1 MGVRIPEIADG
12 RELLDTEDRMPKLN
26 FYGAL
31 TLCTLSGCL
40 WFLAVT
46 PFDFAAL
53 AWFAAVPMFIAI
65 ERADSVRGALFLGWW
80 AGLIETAGGF
90 YWLIDVMRRFA
101 DFPWIGA
108 AAVFVLFCAT
118 RAIIFLLFTAAVLGV
133 RRRTGVPMTLLGP
146 VAMVSC
152 ELLVPQL
159 FPCGQWISQAWNP
172 LVIQV
177 SELTGPLGV
186 TALLMMIN
194 GALYDLLLNRRAARY
209 PAMAA
214 AALLAAAL
222 SFGAVRMR
230 QVDAL
235 AARAPHLAVGLVQP
249 NFAYTV
255 DGEFSGD
262 EVLRQL
268 TALQEQSRRLE
279 QQGAQLL
286 VWSEGSFP
294 VTVPRD
300 FSADFTAESPA
311 MIRRGFSV
319 PTLIGA
325 EMYDAARADAFN
337 SAILLDRNG
346 KVAGR
351 YDKVRLLAF
360 GEYVPGI
367 GTFPWL
373 EKFLPAGAGRFTA
386 GVGPGVVS
394 LQGPNG
400 DAWRLG
406 PVICYED
413 ILQGFL
419 RGVGQLHPDLLVNL
433 TSDSWFG
440 ADTEPWEHLALA
452 VFASVE
458 LRVSMVRAVN
468 SGVSALIDPNGRVV
482 QKTYANDPYR
492 HPRSADAALV
502 MAPKMAGGHTLY
514 VAVGNLFAY
523 LCSAATLVLL
533 GRALLTLRRKNAG
546 FLGTKP

>member
-1 MGVRIPEIADG
+1 MPDG
-12 RELLDTEDRMPKLN
+12 RELLFTKGRMRNLN

-31 TLCTLSGCL
+31 GLSTLSGCL

-46 PFDFAAL
+46 PFDLSAL
-53 AWFAAVPMFIAI
+53 AWIAAVPMFMAI
-65 ERADSVRGALFLGWW
+65 ERTASFRLALFLGSW
-80 AGLIETAGGF
+80 AGFVETAGGY

-108 AAVFVLFCAT
+108 AAVFLLFCAA
-118 RAIIFLLFTAAVLGV
+118 RAIIFLLFTGAVLAIRKRV
-133 RRRTGVPMTLLGP
+133 RIPMTLLAP

-159 FPCGQWISQAWNP
+159 FPAGQWISQAWNP
-172 LVIQV
+172 HVIQV
-177 SELTGPLGV
+177 SELTGPFGV
-186 TALLMMIN
+186 TALLMMMN
-194 GALYDLLLNRRAARY
+194 GALYDVILNPRAARY

-214 AALLAAAL
+214 AGLLAAAL
-222 SFGAVRMR
+222 IFGAVRMR
-230 QVDAL
+230 QTDAI
-235 AARAPHLAVGLVQP
+235 AAHAPRLKIGLVQP
-249 NFAYTV
+249 NFAYTI
-255 DGEFSGD
+255 DGEFSRD
-262 EVLRQL
+262 EALHQL

-279 QQGAQLL
+279 KEGAQLL

-294 VTVPRD
+294 IAVPRD
-300 FSADFTAESPA
+300 FSADFSADSLA

-325 EMYDAARADAFN
+325 EMYDAAREDAFN
-337 SAILLDRNG
+337 SAILLDGNG

-360 GEYVPGI
+360 GEYIPGI
-367 GTFPWL
+367 ETFPWL
-373 EKFLPAGAGRFTA
+373 RKFLPAGAGRFTA
-386 GVGPGVVS
+386 GAGPGVISVR
-394 LQGPNG
+394 GPGG

-419 RGVGQLHPDLLVNL
+419 RGVGQQHPDLLVNL

-458 LRVSMVRAVN
+458 LRVAMVRAVN
-468 SGVSALIDPNGRVV
+468 SGVSALIDPNGRVL

-492 HPRSADAALV
+492 HPRDADGIV
-502 MAPKMAGGHTLY
+502 VTAPKMAGGHTVF
-514 VAVGNLFAY
+514 VAVGNLFAN
-523 LCSAATLVLL
+523 LCLTATLALL
-533 GRALLTLRRKNAG
+533 GITLVRARRHRSN
-546 FLGTKP
+546 

>member
-1 MGVRIPEIADG
+1 MPDG
-12 RELLDTEDRMPKLN
+12 RELLFTKGCMRNLN

-31 TLCTLSGCL
+31 VLSTLSGCL

-46 PFDFAAL
+46 PFDFSAL
-53 AWFAAVPMFIAI
+53 AWIAAVPFFMAI
-65 ERADSVRGALFLGWW
+65 ERAGSFRRALLLGWW
-80 AGLIETAGGF
+80 AGVVETAGGF

-108 AAVFVLFCAT
+108 AAVFLLFCAT
-118 RAIIFLLFTAAVLGV
+118 RAIIFLLFTAAVCAI
-133 RRRTGVPMTLLGP
+133 RKRIRVPMALLGP
-146 VAMVSC
+146 IAMVSC

-194 GALYDLLLNRRAARY
+194 GALYDVTLNPRAARY
-209 PAMAA
+209 PVMASV
-214 AALLAAAL
+214 ALLAAAL
-222 SFGAVRMR
+222 IFGAVRMR
-230 QVDAL
+230 QIDAI
-235 AARAPHLAVGLVQP
+235 AAHAPSLKVGLVQP
-249 NFAYTV
+249 NFAYTI
-255 DGEFSGD
+255 DGEFSRD
-262 EVLRQL
+262 EALHQL
-268 TALQEQSRRLE
+268 TALQVQSRRLE
-279 QQGAQLL
+279 QAGAQLL

-294 VTVPRD
+294 IAVPRD
-300 FSADFTAESPA
+300 FSADFSADSLA

-325 EMYDAARADAFN
+325 EMYDATREDAFN
-337 SAILLDRNG
+337 SAILLDRHG

-367 GTFPWL
+367 ETFPWL
-373 EKFLPAGAGRFTA
+373 RKFLPAGAGRFTA

-394 LQGPNG
+394 VQGPDG

-419 RGVGQLHPDLLVNL
+419 RGVGQQHPDLLVNL

-440 ADTEPWEHLALA
+440 ADTEPWEHMALA

-458 LRVSMVRAVN
+458 LRVAMVRAVN
-468 SGVSALIDPNGRVV
+468 SGVSALIDPNGRVL
-482 QKTYANDPYR
+482 QKTYADDPYR
-492 HPRSADAALV
+492 HPRDADGIV
-502 MAPKMAGGHTLY
+502 VTAPKMAGGHTVF

-523 LCSAATLVLL
+523 LCLAATLVSL
-533 GRALLTLRRKNAG
+533 GGALAVARRLRSR
-546 FLGTKP
+546 

>member
-1 MGVRIPEIADG
+1 MRN
-12 RELLDTEDRMPKLN
+12 LN

-31 TLCTLSGCL
+31 GLSTLSGCL

-46 PFDFAAL
+46 PFDWSAL
-53 AWFAAVPMFIAI
+53 AWIAAVPMFMAV
-65 ERADSVRGALFLGWW
+65 ERTASFRRALFLGWW
-80 AGLIETAGGF
+80 AGLVETAGGF

-101 DFPWIGA
+101 DFPWIAA
-108 AAVFVLFCAT
+108 AAVFLLFCAT
-118 RAIIFLLFTAAVLGV
+118 RAIIFLLFTAAMLAI
-133 RRRTGVPMTLLGP
+133 RKRIRVPMTLVGP
-146 VAMVSC
+146 IAMVSC

-172 LVIQV
+172 RVIQV

-194 GALYDLLLNRRAARY
+194 GALYDLTLTPRAARY
-209 PAMAA
+209 PAVAA
-214 AALLAAAL
+214 AVLLAAAL
-222 SFGAVRMR
+222 IFGAVRMR
-230 QVDAL
+230 QTDAI
-235 AARAPHLAVGLVQP
+235 AAHAPRLAVGLVQP
-249 NFAYTV
+249 NFAYTI
-255 DGEFSGD
+255 DGEFSRD
-262 EVLRQL
+262 EAVRQL

-279 QQGAQLL
+279 KQGAQLL

-294 VTVPRD
+294 VAVSRD
-300 FSADFTAESPA
+300 FSADFSADSAA

-325 EMYDAARADAFN
+325 EMYDAAHEDAFN

-346 KVAGR
+346 RVAGH

-367 GTFPWL
+367 ETFPWL
-373 EKFLPAGAGRFTA
+373 RKFLPAGAGRFTA
-386 GVGPGVVS
+386 GPGPGVIV
-394 LQGPNG
+394 LQGP
-400 DAWRLG
+400 DDDTWRLG

-419 RGVGQLHPDLLVNL
+419 RGVGQQHPDLLVNL

-440 ADTEPWEHLALA
+440 ANTEPWEHLALA
-452 VFASVE
+452 VFASIE

-468 SGVSALIDPNGRVV
+468 SGVSALIDPNGRVT
-482 QKTYANDPYR
+482 QQTYANDPYR
-492 HPRSADAALV
+492 HPRGADGMVV
-502 MAPKMAGGHTLY
+502 MAPKMAGGHTVF

-523 LCSAATLVLL
+523 VCLAATV
-533 GRALLTLRRKNAG
+533 A
-546 FLGTKP
+546 FLGVALARARRLRHADSRLHAAVQ

>member
-1 MGVRIPEIADG
+1 MPDG
-12 RELLDTEDRMPKLN
+12 RELHLTKGLMRNLN

-31 TLCTLSGCL
+31 GLSTLSGCL

-46 PFDFAAL
+46 PFDLSAL
-53 AWFAAVPMFIAI
+53 AWIAAVPMFMAI
-65 ERADSVRGALFLGWW
+65 ERTASFRLALFLGAW
-80 AGLIETAGGF
+80 AGLVETAGGY

-108 AAVFVLFCAT
+108 AAVFLLFCAS
-118 RAIIFLLFTAAVLGV
+118 RAIIFLLFTGAVLAI
-133 RRRTGVPMTLLGP
+133 RKRIRVPMTLLAP
-146 VAMVSC
+146 IAMVSC

-159 FPCGQWISQAWNP
+159 FPAGQWISQAWNP
-172 LVIQV
+172 PVIQV
-177 SELTGPLGV
+177 SELTGPFGV

-194 GALYDLLLNRRAARY
+194 GALYDLSLSPRAARY

-214 AALLAAAL
+214 AGLLGAAL
-222 SFGAVRMR
+222 IFGAVRMR
-230 QVDAL
+230 QTDEI
-235 AARAPHLAVGLVQP
+235 AARAPRLKVGLVQP
-249 NFAYTV
+249 NFAYTI
-255 DGEFSGD
+255 DGEFSRD
-262 EVLRQL
+262 EALRQL

-279 QQGAQLL
+279 KEGAQLL
-286 VWSEGSFP
+286 VWSEGAYP
-294 VTVPRD
+294 VAVPRD
-300 FSADFTAESPA
+300 FSADFSADSLA

-325 EMYDAARADAFN
+325 EMYDAARGDAFN
-337 SAILLDRNG
+337 SALLLDRNG

-367 GTFPWL
+367 ETFPWL
-373 EKFLPAGAGRFTA
+373 RKFLPAGAGRFTA
-386 GVGPGVVS
+386 GSGPGVIS
-394 LQGPNG
+394 LQGPDG

-413 ILQGFL
+413 ILQGFI

-468 SGVSALIDPNGRVV
+468 SGVSTLIDPNGRVT
-482 QKTYANDPYR
+482 QKTYADDPYR
-492 HPRSADAALV
+492 HPRGADGLLV
-502 MAPKMAGGHTLY
+502 TAPKMAGGHTLF

-523 LCSAATLVLL
+523 LCLAGTLVLL
-533 GRALLTLRRKNAG
+533 GVALVRTRRLRNA
-546 FLGTKP
+546 